1 MTTTQRIHSDY
12 LSGLVSAEMFADV
25 PGPEA
30 RLIDVPRFTGPGNDE
45 LDRRPLVS
53 IGRGSVAYDFPGV
66 NVGSVEYPSGPT
78 GATVVHIPQGART
91 ACDPRGGAVGLSGG
105 YSFNHAF
112 CLAGGS
118 VHGLAAGSGVSHE
131 LLRRSGNS
139 TKFADL
145 PTVSSAIIYD
155 FSARNTAVH
164 PDAELGAFGLNN
176 ASNGEIAVG
185 RAGAGVSA
193 SAGKVDWS
201 RAEYTGQG
209 AAFEEINGVKFL
221 AITVPNPMGV
231 IIDRSGRVVRG
242 NFDPHTGLR
251 RHPTVDFLR
260 ALSNG
265 EAPRVEAGNTTI
277 SVLVTNLQLTDIELK
292 QLCLQVH
299 SSMSRGIQ
307 PFHSSMDGDTLFVA
321 TTDEVAMPDPDVS
334 VGRLSVNSSSMGAI
348 ASEVMWDAVLSAAA

>member
-1 MTTTQRIHSDY
+1 MTIAQRIYPDY
-12 LSGLVSAEMFADV
+12 LTGLVNADMFTDV
-25 PGPEA
+25 PGPA
-30 RLIDVPRFTGPGNDE
+30 PRLIDVPQFTGPGNDE
-45 LDRRPLVS
+45 LECRPSVS

-66 NVGSVEYPSGPT
+66 NVGSVEYSSGPT
-78 GATVVHIPQGART
+78 GATVIHIPKGART

-139 TKFADL
+139 TTFADL

-155 FSARNTAVH
+155 FSARNTAIH
-164 PDAELGAFGLNN
+164 PDADLGAFGLNN
-176 ASNGEIAVG
+176 ARNGEIAVG

-201 RAEYTGQG
+201 RAEFTGQG
-209 AAFEEINGVKFL
+209 AAFVEINGVKFL
-221 AITVPNPMGV
+221 AVTVPNPMGV

-242 NFDPHTGLR
+242 NFDPQTGLR

-260 ALSNG
+260 ALSCG
-265 EAPRVEAGNTTI
+265 DTPRIQAGNTTI
-277 SVLVTNLQLTDIELK
+277 SALITNLRLSDIELR

-321 TTDEVAMPDPDVS
+321 TTDEVAMPDPDLS

-348 ASEVMWDAVLSAAA
+348 ASEVMWDALLTAAA